1 MDTPL
6 SLYRMVY
13 GLKAKAKAK
22 AKAKGMGGIATALTE
37 DSLSGANH
45 PASMETTRTYGA
57 FMRLLIN

>member
-13 GLKAKAKAK
+13 GLKAKAK
-22 AKAKGMGGIATALTE
+22 GMGGVATALTE